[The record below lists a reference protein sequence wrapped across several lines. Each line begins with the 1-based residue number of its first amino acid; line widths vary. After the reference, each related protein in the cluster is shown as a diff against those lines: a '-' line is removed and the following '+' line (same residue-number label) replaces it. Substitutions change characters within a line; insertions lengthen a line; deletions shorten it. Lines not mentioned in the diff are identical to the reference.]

1 MLPMPTKYRMVAGS
15 SEGATE
21 LNAFDGALLSAGA
34 GNLNLLRVSSI
45 LPPGA
50 VYDETLV
57 IPPGNLVPVA
67 YGSIVNSRP
76 GATISAAVAVGIPE
90 DGDYGVIMELSGEF
104 DRFTAESRI
113 RQMVVNAFKIRN
125 KPLADVRICSAEH
138 MVDKIGCAFAGVL
151 LWY

>member
-1 MLPMPTKYRMVAGS
+1 MLPLPKRYRLVAGS
-15 SEGATE
+15 SEGTTE

-50 VYDETLV
+50 VCDENLL
-57 IPPGNLVPVA
+57 IPPGNLVPAA
-67 YGSIVNSRP
+67 YGYIVSNRIGSV
-76 GATISAAVAVGIPE
+76 ISAAVAVGIPG

-104 DRFTAESRI
+104 DRFAAERRI
-113 RQMVVNAFKIRN
+113 GQMVADAFKIRN
-125 KPLADVRICSAEH
+125 KALADIRICSAEH
-138 MVDKIGCAFAGVL
+138 LVTKIGCAFAGVL

>member
-1 MLPMPTKYRMVAGS
+1 MLPIPTKYKLVAGN
-15 SEGATE
+15 SEGAVE

-50 VYDETLV
+50 VYDERLA
-57 IPPGNLVPVA
+57 IPPGNLVPTA
-67 YGSIVNSRP
+67 YGYIINNRP
-76 GATISAAVAVGIPE
+76 GTVISAAVAVGIPE
-90 DGDYGVIMELSGEF
+90 DDDFGVIMELSGEF
-104 DRFTAESRI
+104 DRFAAEKKI
-113 RQMVVNAFKIRN
+113 RQMVVDAFRTRN
-125 KPLADVRICSAEH
+125 KVLADVKIRSAEH